1 MPDSAPSGAFIST
14 KADAQIVAEVN
25 SIDAW
30 PAVEPRIHQAMSI
43 AAIVAWHSSLRVLA
57 ALRHER
63 ARMPGA
69 RSKTWSHSECATIG
83 LGQNTILRQE
93 LTFHNPCES
102 PRSGETKLERKRT
115 KRMVGVRGF
124 EPPTPASRTQYS
136 TRLSYTPNQLF
147 STLIFVTRNLASTSQ
162 ARGQQLYAGR
172 DIRAI

>member
-63 ARMPGA
+63 ARMPGCQEQNLVPQ
-69 RSKTWSHSECATIG
+69 RMRYYLG
-83 LGQNTILRQE
+83 LGQKTILRQE
-93 LTFHNPCES
+93 LTFHN
-102 PRSGETKLERKRT
+102 L
-115 KRMVGVRGF
+115 
-124 EPPTPASRTQYS
+124 ASR
-136 TRLSYTPNQLF
+136 P
-147 STLIFVTRNLASTSQ
+147 VQ
-162 ARGQQLYAGR
+162 ARQNWKEKELNEWSG
-172 DIRAI
+172 